1 MNVYIFHLLFLITKL
16 LILCYLIWSYVSVR
30 KWNEIVS
37 GCWCGLRVLHS
48 TVFVYFVLVNV
59 TFLYFLPLHVFLLY
73 FSLRT
78 CLLLY
83 FLFVQIFFL
92 YFSDRTHVLYCHSV
106 HVFFCI
112 VCLCRFT
119 FIVFLLYFLVFF
131 ARTGFLLY
139 FVLIQIF
146 HCFFSSYRCSFPRLL
161 ERPTWSMRRVA
172 VYNFVCPVCPCT
184 NA

>member
-1 MNVYIFHLLFLITKL
+1 MWTTCITFDCFRVFCPGKCDFL
-16 LILCYLIWSYVSVR
+16 VF
-30 KWNEIVS
+30 
-37 GCWCGLRVLHS
+37 S
-48 TVFVYFVLVNV
+48 TFTCVFVVFFSSYMFVVV
-59 TFLYFLPLHVFLLY
+59 

-78 CLLLY
+78 NIFLVFFWSYTCVVLSLCTCVFFVLSAFVDLHLLY
-83 FLFVQIFFL
+83 FYCIFSF
-92 YFSDRTHVLYCHSV
+92 
-106 HVFFCI
+106 
-112 VCLCRFT
+112 
-119 FIVFLLYFLVFF
+119 FF

-172 VYNFVCPVCPCT
+172 VYHFVCPVCPCT